1 MRYEDFVKANPKL
14 RVKTLDD
21 FPATAKTITRYSY
34 IEYVGGE
41 KIEREIPQEIKTAD
55 GKVWTLGRVRSREY
69 AGLIYNYY
77 TCPKYQ

>member
-1 MRYEDFVKANPKL
+1 MRYEEFVKANPTL

-21 FPATAKTITRYSY
+21 FPATAKTIKTHSY

-41 KIEREIPQEIKTAD
+41 KVERKIPQEIKTAD
-55 GKVWTLGRVRSREY
+55 GKIWTLERVRSREY

-77 TCPKYQ
+77 TCPK